1 LAVNVFTVTL
11 AGELLG
17 TFDEKELTLADAF
30 TIENTTGLTV
40 IEMLEGV
47 APMKP
52 NALRALVWFMR
63 YKAGNPPHIST
74 IDFKLLDLKL
84 EAVEDPTVQEP
95 AVATVPEPATSETSE
110 TVTSEPLPSSVI

>member
-1 LAVNVFTVTL
+1 MAVNVFTVTL

-17 TFDEKELTLADAF
+17 TFDENELTLTDAF

-40 IEMLEGV
+40 IDMLEGV
-47 APMKP
+47 APLRP
-52 NALRALVWFMR
+52 TALRALVWFMR

-84 EAVEDPTVQEP
+84 EAVPDPTVP
-95 AVATVPEPATSETSE
+95 AVTPEASVPDPASVVTFETPTS
-110 TVTSEPLPSSVI
+110 VL